1 MFMRWLVPFSLLLL
15 TPAACSTGA
24 FGGDTATTSA
34 PVPLTIKT
42 ATKTLSFKVEVARTS
57 EEQARG
63 LMFRTSLPANGG
75 MIFPMIPPRDA
86 SFWMKNTV
94 ISLDMIFIRTDGS
107 IARIEPDTI
116 PYSLTPVP
124 SGEPIGAVLELAA
137 GKAAALGI
145 AEGDV
150 VTWND
155 KSR

>member
-1 MFMRWLVPFSLLLL
+1 MRWLVPLALLLL
-15 TPAACSTGA
+15 APAACSTGA
-24 FGGDTATTSA
+24 FGGDTVA
-34 PVPLTIKT
+34 PLEQVPLSIKT

-63 LMFRTSLPANGG
+63 LMFRTALPEKGG

-86 SFWMKNTV
+86 SFWMKDTV
-94 ISLDMIFIRTDGS
+94 MSLDMIFIRADGS

-124 SGEPIGAVLELAA
+124 SGEPVGAVLELAA
-137 GKAAALGI
+137 GKTAALGI

-150 VTWND
+150 VTWKD
-155 KSR
+155 KAR